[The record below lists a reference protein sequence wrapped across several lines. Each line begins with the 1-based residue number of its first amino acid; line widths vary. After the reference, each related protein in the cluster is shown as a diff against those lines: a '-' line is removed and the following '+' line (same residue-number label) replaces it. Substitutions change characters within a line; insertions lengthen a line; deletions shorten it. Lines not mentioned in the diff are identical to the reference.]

1 MGQPEVHSMGQ
12 PEVHS
17 MGQPEVHVMG
27 QPEVHV
33 MGQPEVHV
41 NTFVCV
47 LRTPRTV
54 SLFVKQTK
62 LFTRLLR

>member
-1 MGQPEVHSMGQ
+1 
-12 PEVHS
+12 
-17 MGQPEVHVMG
+17 MG